1 MTNEKNQLIKECRI
15 MIVGKD
21 EFIVYIK
28 EELCKLGFCD
38 IVVGAMSEIINEQ
51 NDGILIEYTRDG
63 AAESGNM
70 SDIPMIYP
78 FDFVDGAGAI
88 VLFPGDDRSWLGK
101 QDMRQWAADY
111 MSGYCAFWN
120 VEGCDWLYDA
130 MPLIKGNITSDA
142 AMKTVAY
149 ICARI
154 AANIAVGRD
163 VKRYPRFY
171 LCRNLE

>member
-1 MTNEKNQLIKECRI
+1 
-15 MIVGKD
+15 MIVGKCD
-21 EFIVYIK
+21 FITYIK

-38 IVVGAMSEIINEQ
+38 IADVAMSEIINGP
-51 NDGILIEYTRDG
+51 DTGILIEY
-63 AAESGNM
+63 AGNGLSQT
-70 SDIPMIYP
+70 SDIGDIPVIYP

-88 VLFPGDDRSWLGK
+88 VVFPGDDRSWLEK
-101 QDMRQWAADY
+101 QNVRQWTAEY

-120 VEGCDWLYDA
+120 VEGCDWLHDA
-130 MPLIKGNITSDA
+130 LPAIKENKTSDV
-142 AMKTVAY
+142 AMKTAAH